1 MRWNHPQYGRIA
13 PNRFISLLEKSGQ
26 IDRLDHYMLSKVC
39 SLLRRWLD
47 EGKAALPISVNLS
60 RAHLAKE
67 TLVQDMLA
75 IIH

>member
-1 MRWNHPQYGRIA
+1 
-13 PNRFISLLEKSGQ
+13 
-26 IDRLDHYMLSKVC
+26 MLSKVC